1 MKTSDLKATE
11 YNEYYYRYINLISK
25 EIKLL
30 DGFEKDRDMVLQ
42 FFQSIPVGKLNYSYA
57 EGKWSIKE
65 VFQHLIDTERV
76 FQHRCFRIAR
86 HDKTSI
92 SGFEQDD
99 YIAPS
104 LANNKSLEM
113 LIEEFDSVRQ
123 SYIVLL
129 KSLTD
134 KDLKFIG
141 NANGS
146 DLSARAAAFIV
157 LGHSIWHINVIKER
171 YL

>member
-1 MKTSDLKATE
+1 MNTSDLKTTE
-11 YNEYYYRYINLISK
+11 YNTYYNRYLSLVSK
-25 EIKLL
+25 ETTLI
-30 DGFEKDRDMVLQ
+30 DGLKKDSDMVLQ
-42 FFQSIPVGKLNYSYA
+42 FFESIPSDKLTYRYA

-76 FQHRCFRIAR
+76 FQHRCFRFSR
-86 HDKTSI
+86 HDKTGI

-99 YIAPS
+99 YITPS
-104 LANNKSLEM
+104 QANNKSLES
-113 LIEEFDSVRQ
+113 LVEEFKAVRQ
-123 SYIVLL
+123 SFIVLL
-129 KSLTD
+129 KSLND
-134 KDLKFIG
+134 DDLKFIG

-146 DLSARAAAFIV
+146 DMSGRAAAFTI